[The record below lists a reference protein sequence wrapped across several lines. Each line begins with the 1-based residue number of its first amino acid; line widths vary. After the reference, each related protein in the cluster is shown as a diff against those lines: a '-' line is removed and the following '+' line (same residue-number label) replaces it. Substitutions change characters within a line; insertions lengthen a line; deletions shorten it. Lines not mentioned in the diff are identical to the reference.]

1 MSAERDSDRT
11 LRLVLIVLAALLLA
25 PVVLM
30 LVMVPIFG
38 MWGGMMGGGFGG
50 GMTGLGT
57 VGSLVWLVVL
67 VGGGYLVYRA
77 LVGSGAVGGDPAL
90 EELRLAY
97 ARGELSDEEFEER
110 RTRLEGE

>member
-1 MSAERDSDRT
+1 MSTEPASDRT
-11 LRLVLIVLAALLLA
+11 LRLVVIVIAALLLA

-30 LVMVPIFG
+30 LFMVPLFG

-50 GMTGLGT
+50 GMGGLSI
-57 VGSLVWLVVL
+57 VGSIVWLAVL
-67 VGGGYLVYRA
+67 VGVGYLVYRA
-77 LVGSGAVGGDPAL
+77 VVGSSAVGGDRAL

-110 RTRLEGE
+110 RSRLEEE